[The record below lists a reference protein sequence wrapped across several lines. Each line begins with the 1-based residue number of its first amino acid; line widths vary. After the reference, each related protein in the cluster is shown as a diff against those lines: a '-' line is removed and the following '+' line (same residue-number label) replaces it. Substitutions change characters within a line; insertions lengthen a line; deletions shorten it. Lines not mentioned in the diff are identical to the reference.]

1 MSEYPKYVVVHESHI
16 TRIDGQAPVPQEF
29 PHFHV
34 NRVNGEV
41 TVLVEDEEQE
51 ALATKSRE
59 GDAKK
64 NVPVVTDN
72 GDGSFE
78 ATGA

>member
-16 TRIDGQAPVPQEF
+16 TRIEGQKPVPQEF

-41 TVLVEDEEQE
+41 TVLVEDEEHE
-51 ALATKSRE
+51 AFATKARE

-64 NVPVVTDN
+64 DVPVVTDN
-72 GDGSFE
+72 GAGSFE
-78 ATGA
+78 TTNA